1 MPRPRVVVTN
11 RAFAETLDLLSAHC
25 DVQANQGEE
34 PWPRQALLSQAADA
48 EGMLAFMPDC
58 VDEAFLD
65 RCPALRVI
73 ACALKGYDNFD
84 VDACT
89 RRGIWVSI
97 VPDLLTEPTA
107 ELAIGL
113 AIGLGRHIASSD
125 RLARGGSFAGWR
137 PTFYGRSLD
146 GSCVAII
153 GAGRVGRA
161 IARKLA
167 GFDCELL
174 MVDAAC
180 SEPPPPGARF
190 APLAQ
195 ALARAHFVILAVPL
209 AADTLHMVDQAW
221 LAAMRPGALL
231 VNPARGSVV
240 KESAIAD
247 ALVEGHLGGY
257 AADVFEC
264 EDWARSDRPAGIEPR
279 LLAMPRNTLFTTH
292 IGSAVRE
299 VRAAIEHD
307 AALNLLEG
315 LRGERPHGAINDPVR
330 PRT

>member
-1 MPRPRVVVTN
+1 MPRPPVVVTN
-11 RAFAETLDLLSAHC
+11 RAFPETLALIAAHC
-25 DVQANQGEE
+25 DLRANPGED
-34 PWPRQALLSQAADA
+34 PWPQDELLRRAADA

-58 VDEAFLD
+58 VDDVFLD

-84 VDACT
+84 IDACT

-113 AIGLGRHIASSD
+113 AIGLGRHIANSD
-125 RLARGGSFAGWR
+125 RRVREGGFAGWR
-137 PTFYGRSLD
+137 PSFYGRSLD

-174 MVDAAC
+174 MVDAECRDPA
-180 SEPPPPGARF
+180 PARARF
-190 APLAQ
+190 VTLAE

-209 AADTLHMVDQAW
+209 NGSTLHMVNPAW
-221 LAAMRPGALL
+221 LAAMQPGALL

-240 KESAIAD
+240 MESAIAD
-247 ALVEGHLGGY
+247 ALADGHLGGY

-264 EDWARSDRPAGIEPR
+264 EDWARRDRPVGIEPR
-279 LLAMPRNTLFTTH
+279 LLAMPRTTLFTTH
-292 IGSAVRE
+292 IGSAVRD

>member
-1 MPRPRVVVTN
+1 MSYPRAVVTN
-11 RAFAETLDLLSAHC
+11 RAFPQTLELLAAHC
-25 DVQANQGEE
+25 DLLANHGEE
-34 PWPRQALLSQAADA
+34 PWPRPELLRVAADA
-48 EGMLAFMPDC
+48 QGMLAFMPDC
-58 VDEAFLD
+58 IDEAFLD
-65 RCPALRVI
+65 QCPGLKVI

-84 VDACT
+84 LAACT
-89 RRGIWVSI
+89 RRGIWLSI

-107 ELAIGL
+107 ELAVGL

-125 RLARGGSFAGWR
+125 RRAREGGFAGWR

-167 GFDCELL
+167 GFDSELL
-174 MVDAAC
+174 MVDALR
-180 SEPPPPGARF
+180 SEPAPSNARF
-190 APLAQ
+190 AELAE
-195 ALARAHFVILAVPL
+195 ALSRALFVFLAVPL
-209 AADTLHMVDQAW
+209 DAGTQHMVDAAW
-221 LAAMRPGALL
+221 LASMRPGALL

-240 KESAIAD
+240 VESAIAD
-247 ALVEGHLGGY
+247 ALLDGHLGGY

-264 EDWARSDRPAGIEPR
+264 EDWARVDRPEGIEPR
-279 LLAMPRNTLFTTH
+279 LLALPHRTLFTTH
-292 IGSAVRE
+292 IGSAVHE

-330 PRT
+330 RRP